1 MIKLHID
8 YETYSEAKLKKV
20 GQYRYAAD
28 PSSEILLMAVALEDE
43 EPVLWVPEL
52 YEINGCECDPRA
64 LQILKTYLPRED
76 TVVYAHNASFEI
88 AITKYLWP
96 QVSTKIAPP
105 RLDQWRCTQVMARR
119 AALPQSLAN
128 IGAELNLELQKDKRG
143 ESLIKTFSIPRKPTK
158 ANPATRIYPW
168 DAPEDFAAFG
178 EYCLKDV
185 VVERQVERMLREF
198 DCRGLNLD
206 AFQLHNRINDRG
218 LPINVPA
225 LKNAIKIVHEA
236 ESRLGKEF
244 DTLTGLRP
252 TQRDKVLSWL
262 RERGYP
268 ANDLQA
274 DTMEKFIED
283 DSWGDE
289 EARRGLQ
296 LRAAASFAAT
306 KKLKAMLDCNCG
318 DGMVRGTLQ
327 YYGAFR
333 TGRSAGQLIQPQNYK
348 RPTIKHTDIAYQ
360 MIQDG
365 VSADELEM
373 IHGNPIEVVASCIRH
388 FIHDVRAGSPRHLLD
403 ADYAGVEARIVA
415 WLADQEDTLE
425 EFRAY
430 DRGEGPN
437 AYELMAAFAFD
448 IPVHKVAKDG
458 IERFIGKQ
466 TVLGGG
472 FGMGAEKFRDTCRS
486 YGQEI
491 TLELAEHAIRSFREK
506 NYKIAKLWT
515 TCDKA
520 ARQAI
525 ENPGK
530 WIKAGNKIAFA
541 RTTIKPCNIDYLV
554 MRLPSKRTLVYP
566 RPSIEE
572 VQGKNRDQITFYGII
587 PGPGK
592 KWGRVSTYGGKLV
605 ENATQATAAD
615 FMMHGA
621 VCAEKAGFEICGLIH
636 DEALAFEHPTLTI
649 DDFCAALCTMP
660 EWGKGMPLASEG
672 KVIPYYL
679 KA

>member
-1 MIKLHID
+1 MIKLHLD
-8 YETYSEAKLKKV
+8 YETYSAANLKKI

-28 PSSEILLMAVALEDE
+28 PTSEILLMAVALEDE
-43 EPVLWVPEL
+43 DPVLWVPEL
-52 YEINGCECDPRA
+52 YEVEGCHTDPEVFKI
-64 LQILKTYLPRED
+64 LQKYLHRD
-76 TVVYAHNASFEI
+76 DVVVYAHNASFEI
-88 AITKYLWP
+88 AVTKYCWH
-96 QVSTKIAPP
+96 QVSSKIAPP

-119 AALPQSLAN
+119 AALPQSLSD
-128 IGAELNLELQKDKRG
+128 IGAQLNLDLQKDKRG
-143 ESLIKTFSIPRKPTK
+143 VNLIKTFSVPRKPTK
-158 ANPATRIYPW
+158 ANPSTRIYPW

-178 EYCLKDV
+178 EYCLQDV
-185 VVERQVERMLREF
+185 VVERQVEKMLKDF

-225 LKNAIKIVHEA
+225 LKNAIKIVHET
-236 ESRLGKEF
+236 EQRLGKDF
-244 DTLTGLRP
+244 DKLTGLRP
-252 TQRDKVLSWL
+252 TQRDKVLEWL

-268 ANDLQA
+268 ANNLQA
-274 DTMEKFIED
+274 ETMEKFLD
-283 DSWGDE
+283 DDTWGTP
-289 EARRGLQ
+289 EAREALK
-296 LRAAASFAAT
+296 LREAASFAAT
-306 KKLKAMLDCNCG
+306 KKLKAMLDCDCG
-318 DGMVRGTLQ
+318 DGVVRGTLQ

-348 RPTIKHTDIAYQ
+348 RPSIKHTNIAYE

-388 FIHDVRAGSPRHLLD
+388 FIHDVRTGSPRHLLD

-415 WLADQEDTLE
+415 WLADQEDALE

-437 AYELMAAFAFD
+437 AYELMASFAFD
-448 IPVHKVAKDG
+448 IPVNKIDKDG

-472 FGMGAEKFRDTCRS
+472 FGMGPPKFRETCRK
-486 YGQEI
+486 YGQDI
-491 TLELAEHAIRSFREK
+491 TEELAEHAIRSFREK
-506 NYKIAKLWT
+506 NYKVANLWKL
-515 TCDKA
+515 CDKA

-530 WIKAGNKIAFA
+530 WFKAGNKISFA

-566 RPSIEE
+566 YPKIE
-572 VQGKNRDQITFYGII
+572 
-587 PGPGK
+587 
-592 KWGRVSTYGGKLV
+592 
-605 ENATQATAAD
+605 
-615 FMMHGA
+615 
-621 VCAEKAGFEICGLIH
+621 
-636 DEALAFEHPTLTI
+636 
-649 DDFCAALCTMP
+649 
-660 EWGKGMPLASEG
+660 
-672 KVIPYYL
+672 
-679 KA
+679 